1 MYPKLT
7 PPEFKITDVE
17 ECSVCVHYF
26 SRREG
31 LQEFVR
37 GLLQGLGK
45 MYNTAV
51 TIQLLQHRSL
61 GADHEIYKVS
71 W

>member
-7 PPEFKITDVE
+7 PPEFKVSDVE
-17 ECSVCVHYF
+17 SNSLCIHYF
-26 SRREG
+26 SKRAG
-31 LQEFVR
+31 LKEFVR

-45 MYNTAV
+45 LYSTSVKLELITDRDN
-51 TIQLLQHRSL
+51 
-61 GADHEIYKVS
+61 GDHHETFKVI